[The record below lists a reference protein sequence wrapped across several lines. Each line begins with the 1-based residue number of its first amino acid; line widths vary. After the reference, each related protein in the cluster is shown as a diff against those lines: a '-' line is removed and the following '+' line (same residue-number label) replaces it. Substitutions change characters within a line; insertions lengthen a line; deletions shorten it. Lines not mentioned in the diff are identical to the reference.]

1 MPSFSVRGGEGGEA
15 RREGRYEGS
24 KASLKHSYPE
34 VGEGV
39 ALKVKNPFE
48 SSPNIIPFLS
58 CFRGIEYFFGHLAHE
73 TNDGHSSE

>member
-1 MPSFSVRGGEGGEA
+1 MTGRQVGAVLLCKGGGQGGRGG
-15 RREGRYEGS
+15 YEGS

-58 CFRGIEYFFGHLAHE
+58 CFRGIEYFFGHLAHG
-73 TNDGHSSE
+73 DK